1 MAMNKA
7 TLQADLLRT
16 FLAMNDIL
24 DGTGDRY
31 MADNVAANIKAYIL
45 TGETSTTD
53 AGAASAGSYSGK
65 GMGKMTVD
73 DSSLA
78 DDLYSAFTGGY
89 DNDGIAAHMAA
100 DIDKACSADKTV
112 SETSTGTVTTPSGAT
127 STFSGPAEGKFSG
140 NKATIESALKVCF
153 KSMNSMTSGG
163 NEHFAQEMASAV
175 DAYLKAGSISVS
187 LKSPFLSG
195 SGQGEIA

>member
-140 NKATIESALKVCF
+140 NKATIESALKVDELNDERRERAF
-153 KSMNSMTSGG
+153 RAGDGFRRGRIPESRQ
-163 NEHFAQEMASAV
+163 HFGKLEV
-175 DAYLKAGSISVS
+175 TVLVRER
-187 LKSPFLSG
+187 P
-195 SGQGEIA
+195 GEIA